1 MEAISWV
8 TDNFIEIFGAVT
20 GMVYVFLEI
29 RQKIWLWPVG
39 VVTSAVYLWVFFTG
53 KLYADMSLQGYYL
66 VISAIGWCWWVKG
79 TGHGARSK
87 GQVAKSGEHGA
98 RSKGQVA
105 KSGEQ
110 GAQGTGHRAK
120 GEGREV
126 ILLVT
131 RLKFKTGAILATVF
145 TVLYFTLWIILSRL
159 TDSPVPEVDSFIT
172 SLSVV
177 ATWMLAR
184 KIYEHWYL
192 WIVVNSVATVLFI
205 VRGLYPTVLLY
216 LVYGIMSF
224 VGLIEWKKS
233 MKDEPL
239 PVKDFKAGSPGN

>member
-1 MEAISWV
+1 MEIISWV

-66 VISAIGWCWWVKG
+66 VISFIGWYWWLKG
-79 TGHGARSK
+79 
-87 GQVAKSGEHGA
+87 SG
-98 RSKGQVA
+98 
-105 KSGEQ
+105 Q
-110 GAQGTGHRAK
+110 GAQGKGQGAQGEGHRAL
-120 GEGREV
+120 GEGREE
-126 ILLVT
+126 ILQVT

-192 WIVVNSVATVLFI
+192 WIVVNSVATVLFV
-205 VRGLYPTVLLY
+205 VRGLYPTVVLY
-216 LVYGIMSF
+216 LVYCIMSF
-224 VGLIEWKKS
+224 AGLIEWKKS
-233 MKDEPL
+233 MKDELL
-239 PVKDFKAGSPGN
+239 PVKGL

>member
-1 MEAISWV
+1 MMEAISWV

-66 VISAIGWCWWVKG
+66 VISAIGWYWWVKG
-79 TGHGARSK
+79 TGHGA
-87 GQVAKSGEHGA
+87 Q
-98 RSKGQVA
+98 
-105 KSGEQ
+105 
-110 GAQGTGHRAK
+110 

-126 ILLVT
+126 ILQVT

-233 MKDEPL
+233 LKDEPL
-239 PVKDFKAGSPGN
+239 PVKDFKAGSRGN